1 MSDYLL
7 EVKNLSM
14 HYDTL
19 DGNVDAVKDISFSVK
34 NGESFGLVGES
45 GCGKTSVAMT
55 LLQLQPDNSVITEG
69 SIKLDGKELIGLS
82 ENELR
87 KVRWDSISIVF
98 QGAMNAWNPVIKIG
112 EQIREAMREH
122 SPENSKQENID
133 KINQLFSMVG
143 LDETISDRFP
153 HELSG
158 GMKQRAV
165 IALALSCDPK
175 IIIADEPTTA
185 LDVVIQD
192 QILNEIKKVQDLL
205 GLSLIYISHD
215 IAVIAEMTDKIAV
228 MYAGSIVEIGPTK
241 SVFESPKHAY
251 TKALLDST
259 PSIQGEKKKL
269 ASLDGEPPSL
279 INEIK
284 GKVDL
289 IILLVNTDR
298 SSQSSLAKNFPK
310 ADFIFTSG
318 STHRTSASMP
328 QKPEG
333 PYVYSNGKQG
343 KYLTVVD
350 LDINNSTDTISDD
363 SAQEQKIKQLNNRLK
378 RLQKKDPTKALDD
391 IYAGQDNILSL
402 IKRYRN
408 DLSTAETILQ
418 KAKNKMRFTS
428 FALNKK
434 IKDDPEILAMVDDA
448 LDKCVKLDKSK
459 KSESKDS
466 HHNHNHSKKYGKKN
480 N

>member
-69 SIKLDGKELIGLS
+69 SIKLEGKELIGLS

-122 SPENSKQENID
+122 SPDSSKQKNIE
-133 KINQLFSMVG
+133 KINELFNMVG

-269 ASLDGEPPSL
+269 TSLDGEPPSL

-284 GKVDL
+284 GCSFSPRCPSPSVACKNQSVEMGL
-289 IILLVNTDR
+289 IQVGED
-298 SSQSSLAKNFPK
+298 
-310 ADFIFTSG
+310 
-318 STHRTSASMP
+318 H
-328 QKPEG
+328 
-333 PYVYSNGKQG
+333 
-343 KYLTVVD
+343 
-350 LDINNSTDTISDD
+350 
-363 SAQEQKIKQLNNRLK
+363 
-378 RLQKKDPTKALDD
+378 
-391 IYAGQDNILSL
+391 YA
-402 IKRYRN
+402 
-408 DLSTAETILQ
+408 
-418 KAKNKMRFTS
+418 
-428 FALNKK
+428 
-434 IKDDPEILAMVDDA
+434 
-448 LDKCVKLDKSK
+448 DKCCTECV
-459 KSESKDS
+459 
-466 HHNHNHSKKYGKKN
+466 
-480 N
+480 

>member
-1 MSDYLL
+1 VVNKLL

-19 DGNVDAVKDISFSVK
+19 DGNVDAVKNVSFTINS
-34 NGESFGLVGES
+34 GESFGLVGES

-122 SPENSKQENID
+122 YPQNSKQENIK
-133 KINQLFSMVG
+133 KINELFKMVG
-143 LDETISDRFP
+143 LDESISERFP

-228 MYAGSIVEIGPTK
+228 MYAGSIVEMGPTK
-241 SVFESPKHAY
+241 NVFTSPKHSY

-259 PSIQGEKKKL
+259 PSIKGVKKKL
-269 ASLDGEPPSL
+269 RSLDGEPPSL
-279 INEIK
+279 IDKIDGCSFAPRCPDREIECNPK
-284 GKVDL
+284 EHMRLIEIEPDHFVD
-289 IILLVNTDR
+289 IC
-298 SSQSSLAKNFPK
+298 S
-310 ADFIFTSG
+310 
-318 STHRTSASMP
+318 
-328 QKPEG
+328 
-333 PYVYSNGKQG
+333 QG
-343 KYLTVVD
+343 K
-350 LDINNSTDTISDD
+350 S
-363 SAQEQKIKQLNNRLK
+363 
-378 RLQKKDPTKALDD
+378 
-391 IYAGQDNILSL
+391 
-402 IKRYRN
+402 
-408 DLSTAETILQ
+408 
-418 KAKNKMRFTS
+418 
-428 FALNKK
+428 
-434 IKDDPEILAMVDDA
+434 
-448 LDKCVKLDKSK
+448 
-459 KSESKDS
+459 
-466 HHNHNHSKKYGKKN
+466 
-480 N
+480 

>member
-19 DGNVDAVKDISFSVK
+19 DGNVDAVKDISFAIKS
-34 NGESFGLVGES
+34 GESFGLVGES

-55 LLQLQPDNSVITEG
+55 LLQLQPDNSVISEG
-69 SIKLDGKELIGLS
+69 SIKLDGKELVGLS

-87 KVRWDSISIVF
+87 KVRWNSISIVF

-122 SPENSKQENID
+122 SPENSKQENIE
-133 KINQLFSMVG
+133 KINELFNMVG

-269 ASLDGEPPSL
+269 TSLDGEPPSL

-284 GKVDL
+284 GCSFSPRCPSPSVACKNQSVEMGL
-289 IILLVNTDR
+289 IQVGED
-298 SSQSSLAKNFPK
+298 
-310 ADFIFTSG
+310 
-318 STHRTSASMP
+318 H
-328 QKPEG
+328 
-333 PYVYSNGKQG
+333 
-343 KYLTVVD
+343 
-350 LDINNSTDTISDD
+350 
-363 SAQEQKIKQLNNRLK
+363 
-378 RLQKKDPTKALDD
+378 
-391 IYAGQDNILSL
+391 YA
-402 IKRYRN
+402 
-408 DLSTAETILQ
+408 
-418 KAKNKMRFTS
+418 
-428 FALNKK
+428 
-434 IKDDPEILAMVDDA
+434 
-448 LDKCVKLDKSK
+448 DKCCTECV
-459 KSESKDS
+459 
-466 HHNHNHSKKYGKKN
+466 
-480 N
+480 

>member
-122 SPENSKQENID
+122 SPDSSKQKNIE
-133 KINQLFSMVG
+133 KINELFNMVG

-269 ASLDGEPPSL
+269 TSLDGEPPSL

-284 GKVDL
+284 GCSFSPRCPSPSAACKNQSVEMGL
-289 IILLVNTDR
+289 IQV
-298 SSQSSLAKNFPK
+298 
-310 ADFIFTSG
+310 G
-318 STHRTSASMP
+318 
-328 QKPEG
+328 
-333 PYVYSNGKQG
+333 
-343 KYLTVVD
+343 
-350 LDINNSTDTISDD
+350 DD
-363 SAQEQKIKQLNNRLK
+363 H
-378 RLQKKDPTKALDD
+378 
-391 IYAGQDNILSL
+391 YA
-402 IKRYRN
+402 
-408 DLSTAETILQ
+408 
-418 KAKNKMRFTS
+418 
-428 FALNKK
+428 
-434 IKDDPEILAMVDDA
+434 
-448 LDKCVKLDKSK
+448 DKCCTECV
-459 KSESKDS
+459 
-466 HHNHNHSKKYGKKN
+466 
-480 N
+480 